1 MLGKVLVLWPNV
13 FLVNFSPRPWVK
25 RPIHRQA
32 LTSDRVPHSIF
43 SVAGSFSNCQV
54 LGAIALRRPFL
65 PCSLQTQRQEGDRNW
80 LLHPTEE
87 CNLQLFALVSLWIS
101 SKVHDSPPLS
111 VKKFKSLG
119 DKFIKEQHYIMG
131 DILEAEI
138 VLIQVLQFGTGMS
151 KITFSSVEDL
161 LVQFKA
167 IAQVG
172 EHVKFEAC
180 MDVMDLLYEN
190 EETSVLY
197 SSPEALAASVVV
209 VGYIITVPPQRWEF
223 PVLPWVKFV
232 TSCKEDILDTVR
244 VILKHIFEPQSDYY
258 VANG

>member
-1 MLGKVLVLWPNV
+1 MKRARCTCLRSRVIEFLIRSSQLLEVSPIVKYSALSLFADRFYPALSRLKDRKVT
-13 FLVNFSPRPWVK
+13 K
-25 RPIHRQA
+25 
-32 LTSDRVPHSIF
+32 
-43 SVAGSFSNCQV
+43 
-54 LGAIALRRPFL
+54 
-65 PCSLQTQRQEGDRNW
+65 NW
-80 LLHPTEE
+80 LLHPIEE

-119 DKFIKEQHYIMG
+119 DKFIKEQHYTMG

-138 VLIQVLQFGTGMS
+138 VLMQVVQFGIGMS

-232 TSCKEDILDTVR
+232 TSCKEEDILDTVR
-244 VILKHIFEPQSDYY
+244 VILKHIFEPQADYY
-258 VANG
+258 VANE

>member
-1 MLGKVLVLWPNV
+1 MKRARCTCLRSRVIE
-13 FLVNFSPRPWVK
+13 FLIR
-25 RPIHRQA
+25 
-32 LTSDRVPHSIF
+32 
-43 SVAGSFSNCQV
+43 
-54 LGAIALRRPFL
+54 
-65 PCSLQTQRQEGDRNW
+65 
-80 LLHPTEE
+80 
-87 CNLQLFALVSLWIS
+87 S
-101 SKVHDSPPLS
+101 SQVHDSPPLS

-223 PVLPWVKFV
+223 PVLPWVLAANLKA
-232 TSCKEDILDTVR
+232 TIEDILDTVR

>member
-1 MLGKVLVLWPNV
+1 MKRARCTCLRSRVIEFLIRSSQLLDVSPIVKYSALSLFADRFYPALAGLKNSKVT
-13 FLVNFSPRPWVK
+13 K
-25 RPIHRQA
+25 
-32 LTSDRVPHSIF
+32 
-43 SVAGSFSNCQV
+43 
-54 LGAIALRRPFL
+54 
-65 PCSLQTQRQEGDRNW
+65 NW
-80 LLHPTEE
+80 LLHPIEE

-111 VKKFKSLG
+111 VKHFKSLG
-119 DKFIKEQHYIMG
+119 DKFIKEQHYTMG

-138 VLIQVLQFGTGMS
+138 VLMQVLQFGIGMS
-151 KITFSSVEDL
+151 KITFASVEEL

-190 EETSVLY
+190 EEISVLY

-232 TSCKEDILDTVR
+232 TSCKEVDILDTVR
-244 VILKHIFEPQSDYY
+244 AILEHIFEPQAD
-258 VANG
+258 